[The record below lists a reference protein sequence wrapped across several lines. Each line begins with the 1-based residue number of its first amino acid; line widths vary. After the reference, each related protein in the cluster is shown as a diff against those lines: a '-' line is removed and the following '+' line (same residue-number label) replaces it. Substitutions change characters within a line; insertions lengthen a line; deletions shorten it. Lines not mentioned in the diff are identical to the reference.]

1 MNILDAKVFPSD
13 EQTISVEPDNDYNG
27 AHEYTFMN
35 CAGFSDGKTQY
46 VDSVQHIN
54 FVKKEEDG
62 SMTPGLQSEQILYAL
77 IDRHVKLNN
86 RFPSEYNE
94 KMIAGMQMAIDA
106 MEERVQDRIDREV
119 MGDLKK

>member
-1 MNILDAKVFPSD
+1 MNILEAKVFPS
-13 EQTISVEPDNDYNG
+13 EEATISVEDDKDYNG
-27 AHEYTFMN
+27 AHEYTITN

-46 VDSVQHIN
+46 VDTVQHIN

-62 SMTPGLQSEQILYAL
+62 SMTPGLQSEQILYML
-77 IDRHVKLNN
+77 IDRHQKLNA

-94 KMIAGMQMAIDA
+94 RMIAGMQMAINA
-106 MEERVQDRIDREV
+106 MEDRVKDRMDRGV